1 MIENFSVLQYLLE
14 LVIQIT
20 EFPNNQKRD
29 LRNYRIKLKH
39 MKLINV
45 QNNKRHD
52 GRLKEYE
59 TNITLFQ
66 TLVIIQFSCQLLM
79 RQSVIFELLNN
90 VHYSD
95 CNYLFCFMIPLRGV
109 KDHGLSAD
117 VLFSRKP
124 RRKHSSFT

>member
-1 MIENFSVLQYLLE
+1 
-14 LVIQIT
+14 
-20 EFPNNQKRD
+20 
-29 LRNYRIKLKH
+29 
-39 MKLINV
+39 MKLIIV

-52 GRLKEYE
+52 DRLKEYE

-66 TLVIIQFSCQLLM
+66 TLVIKQFSCQLLM

-95 CNYLFCFMIPLRGV
+95 CNYLFFLMIPLKGV
-109 KDHGLSAD
+109 KDHGLSSD

-124 RRKHSSFT
+124 RRKHSSSP